1 VIVICCVL
9 DHRTAHYE
17 FNELCYHF
25 VKVLKNFTEPL
36 IHTENR
42 QRERVPMY
50 LIDAEHFFHLKIFGL
65 IDSTEWNFV
74 WKNKQQQE
82 VALKKLGT
90 NFTVVPYTHIF
101 PQTHPKETAQLIFN
115 FLQ

>member
-1 VIVICCVL
+1 
-9 DHRTAHYE
+9 
-17 FNELCYHF
+17 
-25 VKVLKNFTEPL
+25 LKNIIESD
-36 IHTENR
+36 IRAEN
-42 QRERVPMY
+42 QQKEGVSMF

-82 VALKKLGT
+82 VALKQLAT
-90 NFTVVPYTHIF
+90 NFTVVPYTHLF